1 MFVHIFHEGQSVNEK
16 STQGE
21 YSALTNSCVGIMKFK
36 IPTRYGSPFR
46 CLSTHSH
53 SCRPRRGWNEKVSL
67 THFLRSLARYASL
80 PVKHSASTLCL
91 RHSHHRIWKT
101 SASPLNENPF
111 YKHYKPQ
118 GKKTTTFES
127 TNLTDM
133 TVSWEVPACIS
144 CESST
149 PATAH

>member
-36 IPTRYGSPFR
+36 IPTRHGSPFR

-53 SCRPRRGWNEKVSL
+53 SCRPRRGWNEKVSP
-67 THFLRSLARYASL
+67 THFLRSLARYASVA
-80 PVKHSASTLCL
+80 VKHSASTLCL
-91 RHSHHRIWKT
+91 RYSHHRIWKT

-118 GKKTTTFES
+118 GKK
-127 TNLTDM
+127 N
-133 TVSWEVPACIS
+133 PNICIHQPNWYDYVL
-144 CESST
+144 SST